1 MTAQASSLPTQKGGG
16 EPLFNPILEQ
26 STKEVTKQQ
35 QSLPSSP
42 PKDIMDD
49 DEKRRSEQ
57 RNCPPPK
64 TDYIMVNTNT
74 TDNSA
79 TSTSGVVFTIYGG
92 KWNPAL
98 HDTAANGHCR
108 RLKDTMGY
116 MEGGYLGGYSA
127 VQSLDGGSGGSG
139 NRNKYDPSTYSQ
151 LHLLGLN

>member
-1 MTAQASSLPTQKGGG
+1 MTEQASSLPTQKGGG

-98 HDTAANGHCR
+98 HDTAANGHC
-108 RLKDTMGY
+108 
-116 MEGGYLGGYSA
+116 
-127 VQSLDGGSGGSG
+127 
-139 NRNKYDPSTYSQ
+139 
-151 LHLLGLN
+151 